1 MKYFDVHCHVFPD
14 SVAPKVVASLE
25 SYYHEPWRRT
35 GTVADLH
42 ESLEDAHIDKAVF
55 LASATRPDQV
65 RNLNNYLASLLGP
78 KVICLGS
85 LHPDYTD
92 LKGELARMKEIGLTG
107 LKFHPDFQ
115 KLYID
120 EPRMMRL
127 YELIPPEMPILF
139 HVGDV
144 KSDYSSPKRLANVL
158 DRFPHLKNIIA
169 AHMGGYSVWNDS
181 WKHLVGRDVWFD
193 TSSTFFKLPPHEV
206 TRMILA
212 HGVDRVLWATDY
224 PALSHRDGIA
234 EARTLDLT
242 EEQFEKIF
250 YKNAERLF
258 GVTL

>member
-42 ESLEDAHIDKAVF
+42 ESLEDARIDKAVF

-85 LHPDYTD
+85 LHPDYAD

-120 EPRMMRL
+120 RKSTRL
-127 YELIPPEMPILF
+127 N
-139 HVGDV
+139 
-144 KSDYSSPKRLANVL
+144 S
-158 DRFPHLKNIIA
+158 
-169 AHMGGYSVWNDS
+169 
-181 WKHLVGRDVWFD
+181 
-193 TSSTFFKLPPHEV
+193 
-206 TRMILA
+206 
-212 HGVDRVLWATDY
+212 
-224 PALSHRDGIA
+224 SHR
-234 EARTLDLT
+234 
-242 EEQFEKIF
+242 
-250 YKNAERLF
+250 
-258 GVTL
+258 